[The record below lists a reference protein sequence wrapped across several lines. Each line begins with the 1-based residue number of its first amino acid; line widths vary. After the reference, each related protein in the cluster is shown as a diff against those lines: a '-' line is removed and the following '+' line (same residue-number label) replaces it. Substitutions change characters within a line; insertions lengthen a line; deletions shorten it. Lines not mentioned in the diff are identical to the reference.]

1 MTEENNIMP
10 DPQVAAELET
20 IVDNDEPQVEEPAVA
35 VEIPAPEVVVEAPI
49 VAAPEPVAVEE
60 PKAKPTPAA
69 KKNPANIASGNNA
82 DDVYLANCIYKNK
95 FARKSLTVHHLQR
108 RLNELGYKDAYS
120 DKDGWLG
127 DLTRLA
133 IESFQKDKGLN
144 ATGDVDADTFT
155 KIFEGDPHVIINL

>member
-1 MTEENNIMP
+1 MTEENNIP
-10 DPQVAAELET
+10 AAEEQPA
-20 IVDNDEPQVEEPAVA
+20 VVADEPTPAPVVEPAVA
-35 VEIPAPEVVVEAPI
+35 VETPAQ
-49 VAAPEPVAVEE
+49 PEPVAEVIAVPEPQPISEPVVET
-60 PKAKPTPAA
+60 PAPAA
-69 KKNPANIASGNNA
+69 KKNPVNIASGNDA
-82 DDVYLANCIYKNK
+82 DDIYLANCVYKNK

>member
-1 MTEENNIMP
+1 MTEENNIP
-10 DPQVAAELET
+10 AAEEQPA
-20 IVDNDEPQVEEPAVA
+20 VVADEPTPAPVVEPAVA
-35 VEIPAPEVVVEAPI
+35 VETPAQ
-49 VAAPEPVAVEE
+49 PEPVAEVIAVPEPQPISEPVVET
-60 PKAKPTPAA
+60 PAPAA
-69 KKNPANIASGNNA
+69 KKNPVNIASGNNA
-82 DDVYLANCIYKNK
+82 DDIYLANCVYKNK

-144 ATGDVDADTFT
+144 ADRKSTRLNSS
-155 KIFEGDPHVIINL
+155 H

>member
-1 MTEENNIMP
+1 MTGVQTCALPIY
-10 DPQVAAELET
+10 
-20 IVDNDEPQVEEPAVA
+20 DEPQVEEPAVA
-35 VEIPAPEVVVEAPI
+35 VEIPAPEVVVEVP
-49 VAAPEPVAVEE
+49 VAVEPTPEPTPIAVEE
-60 PKAKPTPAA
+60 PKAKPAPAA